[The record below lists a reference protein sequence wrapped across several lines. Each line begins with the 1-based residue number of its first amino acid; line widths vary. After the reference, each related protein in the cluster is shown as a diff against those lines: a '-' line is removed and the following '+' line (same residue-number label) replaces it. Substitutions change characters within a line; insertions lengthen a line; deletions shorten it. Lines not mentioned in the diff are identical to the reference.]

1 MRGWNARHASAM
13 LTPHPAT
20 AFKAISRRRDGL
32 NAFFQELP
40 LADRLGHAHLS
51 IHLLETP
58 VLFGHI
64 LHLCDQRRVHATKLC
79 PPFIKTGAAHPMF
92 AAQLRNRHTALRL
105 FQNAPS
111 WQIAVQSPAGQCM
124 ICASLNRAVF
134 IKNLLRYLAEKI
146 LLLNTTN
153 FRGGLPLR
161 RSVSVGSDQFFQ
173 PIDIGTGFRS
183 KLHECTIQGI

>member
-1 MRGWNARHASAM
+1 M
-13 LTPHPAT
+13 LTPRPAT

-32 NAFFQELP
+32 DAFFQELP
-40 LADRLGHAHLS
+40 LANRLGHAHLS

-58 VLFGHI
+58 VRFGHV
-64 LHLCDQRRVHATKLC
+64 LHLNHQRCIHSTEFG

-92 AAQLRNRHTALRL
+92 AAQFRNRHTALCL
-105 FQNAPS
+105 LQNAPS
-111 WQIAVQSPAGQCM
+111 RQIAVQSPAGQCM

-134 IKNLLRYLAEKI
+134 IKKNIRYLAEKI

-161 RSVSVGSDQFFQ
+161 RSVSLGSDQFFQ